1 MPIDKKDFDELLIRR
16 NLKEIEIAKLKR
28 KAFAKA
34 IFKINNEIKE
44 LERQI
49 KELEEDKECT

>member
-16 NLKEIEIAKLKR
+16 NKKEIEIAKLKR
-28 KAFAKA
+28 RAFAKA

-49 KELEEDKECT
+49 KELEGD